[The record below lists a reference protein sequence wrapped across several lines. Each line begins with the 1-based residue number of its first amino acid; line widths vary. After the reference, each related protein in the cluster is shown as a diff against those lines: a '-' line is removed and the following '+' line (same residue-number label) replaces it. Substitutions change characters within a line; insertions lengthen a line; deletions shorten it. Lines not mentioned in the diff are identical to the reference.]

1 LVEIITLNSLL
12 EYGKPIV
19 RYTLYVIV
27 NELIQ
32 SRKINLEKL
41 PNKNLNDYEN
51 RLLKYVRK
59 KEKNGSNLSTSSF
72 YNNLSNLEKR
82 GLIKFNLNH
91 KGRIDTIEPT
101 PLARSVIKTLL
112 QFFMDSTVIP
122 DFVKFD
128 EELTNE
134 IIKRSKKTHLDNL
147 MGVWLSEYIHLRLVN
162 WFKTLADE
170 VFVLSRKNNYD
181 DYSKTDLED
190 VRISEVYNKKI
201 REPNNIIE
209 MVAIPNYK
217 KTTHFYGM
225 DRLEVLTELYR
236 IIREDGMI
244 VLVAKAPFPLTQD
257 IAADEILQIY
267 KESISNLIFSK
278 EKILKDL
285 ESTGFTNNEIFDYKG
300 MIVALGKK

>member
-1 LVEIITLNSLL
+1 M
-12 EYGKPIV
+12 
-19 RYTLYVIV
+19 IV

-32 SRKINLEKL
+32 SRKIDLDKL
-41 PNKNLNDYEN
+41 PKEELEDYEHQ
-51 RLLKYVRK
+51 LLDYIKK
-59 KEKNGSNLSTSSF
+59 KEKNGTNLSTSSF

-101 PLARSVIKTLL
+101 PLAKNVIKTLL

-134 IIKRSKKTHLDNL
+134 IIERSGKTHLDNL

-170 VFVLSRKNNYD
+170 VFVLSKKENYD

-190 VRISEVYNKKI
+190 VRISEVYNNKI
-201 REPNNIIE
+201 REPDNIIE

-217 KTTHFYGM
+217 KTTHFYNM
-225 DRLEVLTELYR
+225 KRTEVLDELRR
-236 IIREDGMI
+236 ILRDDGMI
-244 VLVAKAPFPLTQD
+244 VLVAKAPFPLTED
-257 IAADEILQIY
+257 IAADELLKIY
-267 KESISNLIFSK
+267 KGSISNLIFSK
-278 EKILKDL
+278 EEILKDL
-285 ESTGFTNNEIFDYKG
+285 EKTGFINNEVFDYKG
-300 MIVALGKK
+300 MIVALGRK

>member
-1 LVEIITLNSLL
+1 MEKFS
-12 EYGKPIV
+12 
-19 RYTLYVIV
+19 
-27 NELIQ
+27 NE
-32 SRKINLEKL
+32 NLK
-41 PNKNLNDYEN
+41 DYEN
-51 RLLKYVRK
+51 RLIDYIEK
-59 KEKNGSNLSTSSF
+59 KEKNGTNLSTSSF

-101 PLARSVIKTLL
+101 PLARSVVKTLL

-170 VFVLSRKNNYD
+170 VYVLSRKNNYD

-201 REPNNIIE
+201 REPDNIIE

-225 DRLEVLTELYR
+225 DRFEILTELYR

-278 EKILKDL
+278 EKILNDL